1 MTIDTGLGTSKGKM
15 DWAERVG
22 RRIKLRDLHVFMT
35 VAEAGSMAKAA
46 EILAVSQPVVSKVIA
61 DVEHALGVRLFD
73 RDRHGAE
80 ATAYGHML
88 LQRAQVAVDELRQGV
103 NDIQFLRTRSVG
115 ELRIAAANPIA
126 AELIPA
132 IIDRLSVQHPGIV
145 YHVTAGMSLL
155 EQHIRALHARQL
167 DLILG
172 WLPENINDRT
182 LDVELLLEEPTLIV
196 AGLRSKWIK
205 RRRIQLHELIDE
217 HWVLPAPDT
226 FVGGV
231 VADLF
236 EKKGLPLPKK
246 RVFCNAIQL
255 SNGLLA
261 TGRYLGFYPRSVLRL
276 GADRVPVRNLNID
289 LAIRS
294 NPLGVIT
301 LKGRMLSPIGRLFLD
316 CARQVASKLSK

>member
-1 MTIDTGLGTSKGKM
+1 MA
-15 DWAERVG
+15 WAERVG

-35 VAEAGSMAKAA
+35 VAETGSMAKAA
-46 EILAVSQPVVSKVIA
+46 EILAVSQPVVSKAIA
-61 DVEHALGVRLFD
+61 DVEHVLGVRLLD
-73 RDRHGAE
+73 RGRFGAE
-80 ATAYGHML
+80 PTAYGHML
-88 LQRAQVAVDELRQGV
+88 LQRALVAVDELRQGV
-103 NDIQFLRTRSVG
+103 NDIQFLRTHSVG
-115 ELRIAAANPIA
+115 ELRIATANPIA
-126 AELIPA
+126 AELIPT
-132 IIDRLSVQHPGIV
+132 IIDQLHTQHPGIV

-172 WLPENINDRT
+172 WLPENIKDRA
-182 LDVELLLEEPTLIV
+182 LEVELLLEEPTLIV
-196 AGLRSKWIK
+196 AGVHSKWVK
-205 RRRIQLHELIDE
+205 RRRIELHELIDE

-231 VADLF
+231 VAELF
-236 EKKGLPLPKK
+236 EKNGLHLPKK

-276 GADRVPVRNLNID
+276 GANRIPVKTLKID

-294 NPLGVIT
+294 IPLGAIT
-301 LKGRMLSPIGRLFLD
+301 LKGRMLSPIGRIFLNRAKD
-316 CARQVASKLSK
+316 VASKLST